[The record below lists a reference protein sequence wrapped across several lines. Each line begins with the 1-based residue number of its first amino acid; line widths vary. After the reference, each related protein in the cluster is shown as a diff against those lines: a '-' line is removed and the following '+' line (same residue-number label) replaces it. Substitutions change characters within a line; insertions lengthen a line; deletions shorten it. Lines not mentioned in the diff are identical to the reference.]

1 MSNSERDARAARR
14 NQLRDEAAEEGSS
27 SEEVF
32 ITFFHHLSYQHIA
45 LLCLFRRSMSILRM
59 VRSPALR
66 RFLPFLTIH
75 DMFKALN
82 AEGTNI
88 QDLVRGRARR
98 VVDAIIGLMPT
109 DEEMAHAADV
119 EVVFLWSK

>member
-1 MSNSERDARAARR
+1 
-14 NQLRDEAAEEGSS
+14 
-27 SEEVF
+27 
-32 ITFFHHLSYQHIA
+32 
-45 LLCLFRRSMSILRM
+45 MSILRM

-98 VVDAIIGLMPT
+98 VVDAIIGLTPS
-109 DEEMAHAADV
+109 DEEMARAADV
-119 EVVFLWSK
+119 EVVGGTDVIDVMKVIAVIVVLDVVLDVIGILVVLGVRVNVIGVVRVSR